1 MINQP
6 LFFRFRQGRC
16 LGNASS
22 DDVSH
27 TKPLLLSNDNVKGR
41 VGLLLLHGFKQNAY
55 CMHKIAHAMKSEV
68 FRLVVP
74 VLPGHDTHYTDIN
87 SANSGTWFSHVCER
101 YAQLRSECDSVIIVG
116 LSLGGVLAALIEA
129 EFGSSVDQ
137 LILLAPAFYPP
148 YVLSAAPLLVSG
160 LSFLGVRHLRSFP
173 GYIRNNAAYDVCF
186 SHAPIS
192 SFLRLHQLCRK
203 GREVLPQLT
212 CSIDF
217 FVAEHDSVLRR
228 SGLKKAFKRCG
239 SQQKQWFML
248 NDSDHVISLDNDLP
262 EVLERVRYH
271 IQRLS

>member
-1 MINQP
+1 MLP
-6 LFFRFRQGRC
+6 LTTYR
-16 LGNASS
+16 
-22 DDVSH
+22 

-41 VGLLLLHGFKQNAY
+41 VVCCCCMVISKMPIACIKTHAEIGGFPFGG
-55 CMHKIAHAMKSEV
+55 S
-68 FRLVVP
+68 

-87 SANSGTWFSHVCER
+87 STNSGTWNTRLWS

-129 EFGSSVDQ
+129 EFGSTVDQ

-217 FVAEHDSVLRR
+217 FVAKHDSV
-228 SGLKKAFKRCG
+228 
-239 SQQKQWFML
+239 
-248 NDSDHVISLDNDLP
+248 
-262 EVLERVRYH
+262 
-271 IQRLS
+271 